1 MAEPRSNDHIEGKRI
16 SSSGGEALLDDTG
29 MIDAKTIEW
38 RVLLKNAVV
47 EIVKWC
53 FLGSLHD
60 ALSNIS
66 L

>member
-1 MAEPRSNDHIEGKRI
+1 MAEPRSSDRIEGKRI
-16 SSSGGEALLDDTG
+16 SSSGGEAFLDDTG

-47 EIVKWC
+47 ESVKWC
-53 FLGSLHD
+53 FLESLHD